1 MPRILKAYPRES
13 FTFSSYFVRAVFPI
27 SPDALALEQEV
38 SEKGTGKKF
47 RKEVQERNSGKT
59 RQNILNSM
67 IDNPSITVRVLAEKL
82 NISERAVNKQIS
94 ALREQNRIKRV
105 GGRKFGQ
112 WEVITNE

>member
-1 MPRILKAYPRES
+1 
-13 FTFSSYFVRAVFPI
+13 
-27 SPDALALEQEV
+27 
-38 SEKGTGKKF
+38 
-47 RKEVQERNSGKT
+47 
-59 RQNILNSM
+59 M